1 MYDPKAKEN
10 AKREL
15 GTPLNAVWCGGAQEA
30 MQGADAVV
38 IATEWAEFASLN
50 FEDMKRILKQPVF
63 FDLRNIYPKTEVAAA
78 GFEYHGTG
86 V

>member
-1 MYDPKAKEN
+1 
-10 AKREL
+10 
-15 GTPLNAVWCGGAQEA
+15 

-63 FDLRNIYPKTEVAAA
+63 FDLRNIYPKTEVAAT